1 MKKLNLLQVL
11 VLLLVVLFPAFS
23 FAEKVSEQEALKKAQ
38 VFMKG
43 MKLQVSD
50 KARRAG
56 TPNEEQN
63 QPYYVFNAEGN
74 GGFVIISGDDR
85 TPEVLGYAN
94 EGAFDIETAP
104 ANARWLMDYY
114 EKSISSLDTDIQTKT
129 FSKKAPA
136 NRSSVAPLVKTKWGQ
151 GNRGMAYNKYCPQV
165 DGKKCFVGCVA
176 TAMAQ
181 IMNYHQWPVSA
192 TTAIGAYTTETENIY
207 MPALSPTT
215 FNWNNMTDDDIARLL
230 FYCGQ
235 AVQMDYGPTT
245 SYAYAEDAAVS
256 FYEVFGYETGAHY
269 IFRDDYADDDWEELM
284 YNELRNY
291 GPILYRGAD
300 PNAGGHIFICDGYDA
315 SNGLFS
321 INWGWYGDCD
331 GYFLLSQLKPGDDYS
346 SGQGAVVGVRP
357 PYSATINFVDD
368 KVKALCVANW
378 DTNSDG
384 ELSYV
389 EAAAVTDLGT
399 VFKGNTEITH
409 FDELQFFTG
418 LNSIG
423 DDTYSPKAFSDCYNL
438 RSITIPESV
447 TKIGNYAFMYSGLTS
462 ITIPESVTSI
472 GYVAF
477 SGCTSLT
484 SITIPEKVTSIG
496 ADAFKSCYGLTSVI
510 VNANNTSYDS
520 RNNCNAIIE
529 TATNTLITGC
539 QNAIIPN
546 SVTGIEGEAF
556 VNCKGLTSISIPKSV
571 TKIGENVFGGCD
583 NLTSIVVEAG
593 NPAYDSRDNCN
604 AIIETSTNT
613 LVAGCKAS
621 TIPDGVVKI
630 ARAAFC
636 DCIGLTSVTIPK
648 SVTHIGAWS
657 FKNCGLTAVSIPQ
670 NVISIGEYAFYVC
683 HNLTTVYS
691 YIKTPFAISDD
702 VFGSIGSNN
711 TLYVP
716 YNTKTNYETL
726 SGWKNFRKIV
736 EMEAQY
742 NFCPDDH
749 HPHMIDLGLPSG
761 TKWACCNVGADNPED
776 HGGYY
781 AWGETETKE
790 QYTEQTYVNR
800 NVDLGS
806 DIAGTQFDVAHVK
819 WGGLW
824 QIPFCDQFEELIGNT
839 TVKEV
844 TQNGQKG
851 YMFSGS
857 NGKAIFLPAA
867 GWYTSS
873 GFDGGKCAY
882 WSSNTHSGAA
892 GYAMCLSGSGNQTLA
907 MYGNPYVFGQNVRP
921 VAIASSTTGNIDF
934 ADSKVKAICV
944 ENWDTNGDHEL
955 SYAEAAA
962 VTDLGEVFKEN
973 EEITSFDEL
982 QYFTNL
988 TEIPWNAFELCHNL
1002 KSVVIPNSVVTI
1014 GGYAFAH
1021 SGLTSVVI
1029 PESVTSIGQSVF
1041 WACEQLTSIIVE
1053 SGNTVYDSRDN
1064 CNAIILTATNVLM
1077 HGCNSTIIPNTVVSI
1092 YREAFNGRTGLTS
1105 IDIPN
1110 SVTSIG
1116 VAVFNQCFG
1125 LTSVSIPN
1133 SLTSIADNAFSSSGL
1148 TSVTIPN
1155 SVTSIGGGAFSGCSD
1170 LTSVTIPNSVTN
1182 IGDGVFSSCSGLT
1195 SIVVESGNTVYDSRD
1210 NCNAIIRTGTNELIA
1225 GCKNTT
1231 IPNSVL
1237 RIGSSAFRGC
1247 RGLTSVTIPN
1257 SVTSI
1262 GEEAFE
1268 DCTGLTSVTIPN
1280 SVTSIGGYAFAY
1292 CSGLTEVHS
1301 LIEEPFA
1308 VNAFEYIS
1316 ENATLYVPAG
1326 TKAKYEATDGWKN
1339 FKNIVETGTGGDDMT
1354 NFIVN
1359 PGFEDGIQSADD
1371 PNNYG
1376 GDYGTAT
1383 GWTAD
1388 KNSYGNF
1395 TPGPLGSDFDDTMTR
1410 VLGAPNH
1417 CFEAWHCHSFDLW
1430 QEIENLPKGMY
1441 QLEVQGYVR
1450 CEAPTYVRGEELGND
1465 YPSPVY
1471 LYMNNAVSQFPS
1483 VYSECSEDLGH
1494 SLEIIESWTTETVN
1508 GKQYPNSM
1516 GGAAQ
1521 CFSWGMYKTTAN
1533 GLIAKDGDKFRIG
1546 VKMNSSQDWWC
1557 VFDNFKLIYREPTA
1571 EVVKPVLE
1579 EELAKYDLA
1588 LLEGSDFY
1596 GQASQVLGNAK
1607 TALASNDGVQMFDAL
1622 VAVYDMSEAYL
1633 DALQNKEER
1642 TLLLSHDQDGIN
1654 YSLFSKN
1661 DYNDV
1666 RYDNDETAYFRTT
1679 LTLDVTK
1686 DGTTNT
1692 YTVDDGPYVSDVA
1705 SRQRPCMAINTLTR
1719 QMFIFDNSS
1728 DGYAYALDGYCYV
1741 TSLDNISF
1749 QKETVFT
1756 DANWGWWPKFILSE
1770 GGQLTL
1776 THFSFAGYYAMT
1788 STRNND
1794 GSWTTSG
1801 VDNISP
1807 DDYKA
1812 QSEGKPNV
1820 LVFSAE
1826 TIDNIDFADSKVKAI
1841 CVENWDTNGDHELSK
1856 DEAAAV
1862 TDIGEV
1868 FRENEEITSFN
1879 ELKYFTGLTKI
1890 SEAAFFGD
1898 YALRSVELPAGLT
1911 SIEHA
1916 AFGICSS
1923 LTSIFIPKNVTSING
1938 TSFRDCTSLVDIT
1951 VDGENPVY
1959 ESPRGCNAIINKNTK
1974 TLVTG
1979 CKVTVVP
1986 DGVEIIGPSAFYGQY
2001 SIKELVLP
2009 ASVKQIGYG
2018 SYDGCGFETLV
2029 IPNTVERIDYAAF
2042 WNCHSLTTIKLP
2054 AKTPTLSSEIC
2065 SNCMKLTE
2073 VISLNPNPT
2082 AISDDVFIVDF
2093 DGTMPDATLYVPNG
2107 SKAKYEATAG
2117 WKRFTKIVEADLMD
2131 PIEKGE
2137 KVDFEEVGSGT
2148 DLAGNI
2154 VDDVFINIPVG
2165 DGSYDADDKCLVVTK
2180 VSNDATVNTLVDK
2193 DPMSDEVKKG
2203 ISGVIF
2209 KVPAGEGNV
2218 KVEAESTGGMTL
2230 KVKIG
2235 KAAPVE
2241 IALTGKASM
2250 KFPYDVSE
2258 PTYVYIYAGQSAAAR
2273 GIQKTSTAGSL
2284 KLYSVAVVRATG
2296 IGDLNS
2302 DSEIDVTDVVELID
2316 MVLAGI
2322 YDKAGD
2328 INEDGEV
2335 DVTDVVELI
2344 DMVLSGE

>member
-38 VFMKG
+38 TFMKG
-43 MKLQVSD
+43 KKLQVSD

-215 FNWNNMTDDDIARLL
+215 FNWKNMTDDDIARLL
-230 FYCGQ
+230 LYCGQ
-235 AVQMDYGPTT
+235 TVQMDYGPTT

-378 DTNSDG
+378 DTNGDG

-399 VFKGNTEITH
+399 VFKGNMNIQS
-409 FDELQFFTG
+409 FNELQYFTG
-418 LNSIG
+418 LRSIG
-423 DDTYSPKAFSDCYNL
+423 DYAFNNCVHLSSVIIPNSVSSIGNNAFSACDL
-438 RSITIPESV
+438 PSVTIPNSVVTIGAYGFYHCYSLTSV
-447 TKIGNYAFMYSGLTS
+447 T
-462 ITIPESVTSI
+462 IPSSVTSI
-472 GYVAF
+472 GSFAF
-477 SGCTSLT
+477 NDNDLASIVVESG
-484 SITIPEKVTSIG
+484 
-496 ADAFKSCYGLTSVI
+496 
-510 VNANNTSYDS
+510 NTVYDS
-520 RNNCNAIIE
+520 RNNCNALIE
-529 TATNTLITGC
+529 TKTNKLITGC
-539 QNAIIPN
+539 KNTIVP
-546 SVTGIEGEAF
+546 STVTAYEDFA
-556 VNCKGLTSISIPKSV
+556 
-571 TKIGENVFGGCD
+571 FGGCKD
-583 NLTSIVVEAG
+583 MTSVVIPSTVVSIGESVFSRCDVSSIRVEDG
-593 NPAYDSRDNCN
+593 NPVYDSRGNCN
-604 AIIETSTNT
+604 AIIETKTNK
-613 LVAGCKAS
+613 LVLGCKNTVIPNTVTSVGRSAFDDCFQLTS
-621 TIPDGVVKI
+621 ITIPNSVTDIGWY
-630 ARAAFC
+630 AFA
-636 DCIGLTSVTIPK
+636 DCSGLTDVTISNSVTSIGTFTFGNCTNLRSVDIPNLVTSIGYYAFGGCK
-648 SVTHIGAWS
+648 SLA
-657 FKNCGLTAVSIPQ
+657 SITIP
-670 NVISIGEYAFYVC
+670 NSVASIGESAFFGA
-683 HNLTTVYS
+683 NPTEITS
-691 YIKTPFAISDD
+691 MIKD
-702 VFGSIGSNN
+702 VFPINDNVFQYWDNN
-711 TLYVP
+711 ERKFTSATLYVP
-716 YNTKTNYETL
+716 AGTKAKYEATD
-726 SGWKNFRKIV
+726 GWKNFRNIV

-761 TKWACCNVGADNPED
+761 TKWACCNVGADKPEGY
-776 HGGYY
+776 GGYY
-781 AWGETETKE
+781 AWGETEEKE
-790 QYTEQTYVNR
+790 KYSWETYLYG
-800 NVDLGS
+800 DGS
-806 DIAGTQFDVAHVK
+806 DYGAYDIGVDIAGKTYDVAYVK
-819 WGGLW
+819 QGSNWRMPTLDQMEEITSSCTSEWITLNDVKGLK
-824 QIPFCDQFEELIGNT
+824 IT
-839 TVKEV
+839 
-844 TQNGQKG
+844 
-851 YMFSGS
+851 GS
-857 NGKAIFLPAA
+857 NGNSIFLPAA
-867 GWYTSS
+867 GEKYTYGST
-873 GFDGGKCAY
+873 DGLTEDGVEGHY
-882 WSSNTHSGAA
+882 WTSNCQPDFIGNARLFNFAEEFHGI
-892 GYAMCLSGSGNQTLA
+892 GS
-907 MYGNPYVFGQNVRP
+907 YGRRDGVTVRA
-921 VAIASSTTGNIDF
+921 VASSSSYNEDVITFTD
-934 ADSKVKAICV
+934 AKVKAICV

-955 SYAEAAA
+955 SKDEAAA
-962 VTDLGEVFKEN
+962 VTDLGEVFREN

-982 QYFTNL
+982 QYFTGLTSIGSSAFLGCKNL
-988 TEIPWNAFELCHNL
+988 SAII
-1002 KSVVIPNSVVTI
+1002 IPNSVKTIESYSFNGCKSLVSVTI
-1014 GGYAFAH
+1014 PKGVIYIVSGAFWNCSSLVSFDVEEGNSVYYSENGILFDKNMTTIMCYPNGKPETTYAIPTSVTNIDNYAFADSYSLTSIIMPESVTKIGNYSFAH
-1021 SGLTSVVI
+1021 CHGLTSVI
-1029 PESVTSIGQSVF
+1029 IG
-1041 WACEQLTSIIVE
+1041 
-1053 SGNTVYDSRDN
+1053 
-1064 CNAIILTATNVLM
+1064 
-1077 HGCNSTIIPNTVVSI
+1077 
-1092 YREAFNGRTGLTS
+1092 
-1105 IDIPN
+1105 N

-1116 VAVFNQCFG
+1116 V
-1125 LTSVSIPN
+1125 
-1133 SLTSIADNAFSSSGL
+1133 
-1148 TSVTIPN
+1148 
-1155 SVTSIGGGAFSGCSD
+1155 GAFQQCNN
-1170 LTSVTIPNSVTN
+1170 LNSVTIPNSVTN
-1182 IGDGVFSSCSGLT
+1182 I
-1195 SIVVESGNTVYDSRD
+1195 ERY
-1210 NCNAIIRTGTNELIA
+1210 
-1225 GCKNTT
+1225 
-1231 IPNSVL
+1231 
-1237 RIGSSAFRGC
+1237 
-1247 RGLTSVTIPN
+1247 
-1257 SVTSI
+1257 
-1262 GEEAFE
+1262 AFE
-1268 DCTGLTSVTIPN
+1268 FCDNLSEII
-1280 SVTSIGGYAFAY
+1280 SY
-1292 CSGLTEVHS
+1292 
-1301 LIEEPFA
+1301 IEEPFA
-1308 VNAFEYIS
+1308 LNNNVFLLTDRTHYS
-1316 ENATLYVPAG
+1316 NATLYVPAG
-1326 TKAKYEATDGWKN
+1326 TKAKYAATDGWKN
-1339 FKNIVETGTGGDDMT
+1339 FTNIVEMGTGGDDMT

-1359 PGFEDGIQSADD
+1359 PGFEDGIQKATN
-1371 PNNYG
+1371 PNGYS

-1483 VYSECSEDLGH
+1483 VYSECPEDLGH
-1494 SLEIIESWTTETVN
+1494 SLEIIESWTVETVN

-1557 VFDNFKLIYREPTA
+1557 VFDNFKLTYRKPTA

-1596 GQASQVLGNAK
+1596 GQASQVLGNAN

-1705 SRQRPCMAINTLTR
+1705 SRQRPCMAINTQTR

-1756 DANWGWWPKFILSE
+1756 DANWGWWPKFKLSE

-1898 YALRSVELPAGLT
+1898 YALKSVELPAGLT

-1938 TSFRDCTSLVDIT
+1938 TSFRDCTSLVEIT

-2042 WNCHSLTTIKLP
+2042 WNCHSLATIKLP

-2082 AISDDVFIVDF
+2082 AISGDVFIVDF

-2322 YDKAGD
+2322 FDKAGD